1 MCFCNAKLAC
11 SLEPAGRQALKR
23 PMPEQHNELALLA
36 CESSDKSL
44 LVSRSSHLVSELGYA
59 KAY

>member
-1 MCFCNAKLAC
+1 
-11 SLEPAGRQALKR
+11 
-23 PMPEQHNELALLA
+23 MPEQHNELALLA